1 MNIRRSPLSMINI
14 TSLVDVTMVLLIV
27 FIITAPALHEWI
39 EVSLPKAEASR
50 ADLKEGLVV
59 SITKSGDVYL
69 DRRRVAMREF
79 DAKFEEAWDR
89 SGRRAVFLRADRE
102 VVYGTVMDV
111 VGRIRALGGEDLGL
125 VVESEP
131 KK

>member
-1 MNIRRSPLSMINI
+1 MSMINI

-79 DAKFEEAWDR
+79 DAKFAEVWDR

-111 VGRIRALGGEDLGL
+111 VGRIKALGGEDLGL

>member
-1 MNIRRSPLSMINI
+1 VKAGKSPLAVINV

-39 EVSLPKAEASR
+39 EVNLPKAEASR

-59 SITKSGDVYL
+59 SVTKSGDVHI
-69 DRRRVAMREF
+69 DRRRVRLEEF
-79 DAKFEEAWDR
+79 EATFSEAWGK
-89 SGRRAVFLRADRE
+89 SGKGMVFLRADRE
-102 VVYGTVMDV
+102 VAYGTVMDV
-111 VGRIRALGGEDLGL
+111 IGRIKALGGDDLGL

-131 KK
+131 KR